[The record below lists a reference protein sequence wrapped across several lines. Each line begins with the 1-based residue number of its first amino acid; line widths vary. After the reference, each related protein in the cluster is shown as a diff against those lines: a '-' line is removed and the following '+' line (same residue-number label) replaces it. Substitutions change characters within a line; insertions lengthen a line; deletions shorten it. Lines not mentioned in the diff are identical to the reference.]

1 MQDVVVAFQQH
12 ELIANFLRKEI
23 TSGALHP
30 GDPLPSEAELCEQF
44 SSSRGPV
51 RQAMSTLRNEGLI
64 SSGRGRRSV
73 VLENIRSQPFDSVIS
88 FTQWCL
94 ESGVQPGQK
103 TQWMI
108 RKPADKPMADA
119 LEIAEGEPI
128 VSLLRLRTMDGTPA
142 MLERLTYPL
151 WVGQHVL
158 NFDPDSGS
166 IYQRIIDCGVDIHHA
181 SRAIDAIAAPQE
193 DAELLGVEPGA
204 PLLRMYR
211 RAFTR
216 EGVPIEASDDRYL
229 PSRARF
235 SLVSVRGNRSPLSL
249 VTNQG
254 DAASA

>member
-1 MQDVVVAFQQH
+1 MTLQQH
-12 ELIANFLRKEI
+12 EIIANYLRDEI
-23 TSGALHP
+23 ASGRRSP
-30 GDPLPSEAELCEQF
+30 GDPLPSESELCAQF

-73 VLENIRSQPFDSVIS
+73 VLESIRTQPFDSVIS
-88 FTQWCL
+88 FTQWCN
-94 ESGVQPGQK
+94 ESGVTPGQK
-103 TQWMI
+103 TQWMV
-108 RKPADKPMADA
+108 RKPADKPVADA

-128 VSLLRLRTMDGTPA
+128 VSLLRLRTMNGVPV

-181 SRAIDAIAAPQE
+181 TRAIDAIAAPAE
-193 DAELLGVEPGA
+193 DASLLGVKEGS

-216 EGVPIEASDDRYL
+216 DGVPIEASDDRYL

-235 SLVSVRGNRSPLSL
+235 SLTSVRGNPSPLSL
-249 VTNQG
+249 VSDLDSTG
-254 DAASA
+254 

>member
-1 MQDVVVAFQQH
+1 MTLQQH
-12 ELIANFLRKEI
+12 EIIANYLRDEI
-23 TSGALHP
+23 ASGRRSP
-30 GDPLPSEAELCEQF
+30 GDPLPSESELCAQF

-73 VLENIRSQPFDSVIS
+73 VLESIRTQPFDSVIS
-88 FTQWCL
+88 FTQWCN
-94 ESGVQPGQK
+94 ESGVTPGQK
-103 TQWMI
+103 TQWMV
-108 RKPADKPMADA
+108 RKPADKPVADA

-128 VSLLRLRTMDGTPA
+128 VSLLRLRTMNGVPA

-181 SRAIDAIAAPQE
+181 TRAIDAIAAPAE
-193 DAELLGVEPGA
+193 DASLLGVKEGS

-216 EGVPIEASDDRYL
+216 DGVPIEASDDRYL

-235 SLVSVRGNRSPLSL
+235 SLTSVRGNPSPLSL
-249 VTNQG
+249 VSDLDSTG
-254 DAASA
+254 